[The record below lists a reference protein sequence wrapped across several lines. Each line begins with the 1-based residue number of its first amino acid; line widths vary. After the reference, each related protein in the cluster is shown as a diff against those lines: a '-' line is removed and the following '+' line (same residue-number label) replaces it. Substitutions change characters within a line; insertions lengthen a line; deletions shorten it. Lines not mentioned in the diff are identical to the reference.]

1 MFEPG
6 RVWSPPYVRAE
17 RGSVMMRRAII
28 AAVVVGLLVSGLL
41 GTALAD
47 NRTYWVGPGPKPWQC
62 GDPDWP
68 AFSKVRD
75 VNPYLVGVRAGSLAI
90 QPVGPASMGI
100 QPERAGSVLEERRSL
115 SRRYEVRILG
125 YTIRIRR

>member
-1 MFEPG
+1 MI
-6 RVWSPPYVRAE
+6 
-17 RGSVMMRRAII
+17 RRAII

-47 NRTYWVGPGPKPWQC
+47 NRTRWWGPEPRPWQC

-68 AFSKVRD
+68 AYSKVRD
-75 VNPYLVGVRAGSLAI
+75 VNPYLAGDRTGPIAI
-90 QPVGPASMGI
+90 EPVGPASGWI
-100 QPERAGSVLEERRSL
+100 QPQKAGSMIEERHSL

-125 YTIRIRR
+125 YTISIRR

>member
-1 MFEPG
+1 
-6 RVWSPPYVRAE
+6 
-17 RGSVMMRRAII
+17 MMRHAII

-68 AFSKVRD
+68 AYSKVRD
-75 VNPYLVGVRAGSLAI
+75 VIPYLAGNNAGSQAI
-90 QPVGPASMGI
+90 QPVGPASTWV
-100 QPERAGSVLEERRSL
+100 QPDKAGSLLDERRSL
-115 SRRYEVRILG
+115 SRQYEVRILG
-125 YTIRIRR
+125 YTISIRR

>member
-1 MFEPG
+1 
-6 RVWSPPYVRAE
+6 
-17 RGSVMMRRAII
+17 MMRRAII
-28 AAVVVGLLVSGLL
+28 AAVVVGLLVSGLF

-68 AFSKVRD
+68 AFSKVYG
-75 VNPYLVGVRAGSLAI
+75 VNPYPAGENAGLLAI
-90 QPVGPASMGI
+90 QPVGPASMGSHPDMARSI
-100 QPERAGSVLEERRSL
+100 LENRRSL
-115 SRRYEVRILG
+115 SRRYEVRMLG

>member
-1 MFEPG
+1 
-6 RVWSPPYVRAE
+6 
-17 RGSVMMRRAII
+17 MMRRAII

-47 NRTYWVGPGPKPWQC
+47 QRIFWLGPGPKPWQC

-68 AFSKVRD
+68 AFSKVD
-75 VNPYLVGVRAGSLAI
+75 GVKPYLAGEDAGLLES
-90 QPVGPASMGI
+90 QSVGPASMGI
-100 QPERAGSVLEERRSL
+100 QPEMAGSILEERRSL

>member
-1 MFEPG
+1 
-6 RVWSPPYVRAE
+6 
-17 RGSVMMRRAII
+17 MMRRAIL
-28 AAVVVGLLVSGLL
+28 AAVVVGLLVSGLF

-47 NRTYWVGPGPKPWQC
+47 NRTLWVGPGPKPWQC

-68 AFSKVRD
+68 AFSKVKELR
-75 VNPYLVGVRAGSLAI
+75 PYLAGDIAGSVVF

-100 QPERAGSVLEERRSL
+100 QPERAGSLLEERRSL

-125 YTIRIRR
+125 YTVKIRR

>member
-1 MFEPG
+1 
-6 RVWSPPYVRAE
+6 
-17 RGSVMMRRAII
+17 MMRRAFI

-47 NRTYWVGPGPKPWQC
+47 QRIFWVGPGPRPWQC

-68 AFSKVRD
+68 AFSKVNGLKPHLGGQD
-75 VNPYLVGVRAGSLAI
+75 EGSPAI
-90 QPVGPASMGI
+90 GPVGPASIGI
-100 QPERAGSVLEERRSL
+100 RPEKAGSILEERRSL

>member
-1 MFEPG
+1 
-6 RVWSPPYVRAE
+6 
-17 RGSVMMRRAII
+17 MMRRAII

-47 NRTYWVGPGPKPWQC
+47 NRTRWWGPEPRPWQC

-68 AFSKVRD
+68 AFSKVRN
-75 VNPYLVGVRAGSLAI
+75 VNPYFAGESSGLSVN
-90 QPVGPASMGI
+90 QPVGSASKVI
-100 QPERAGSVLEERRSL
+100 RPEKAGSVLEERRSL

>member
-1 MFEPG
+1 MI
-6 RVWSPPYVRAE
+6 
-17 RGSVMMRRAII
+17 RRAVI

-47 NRTYWVGPGPKPWQC
+47 HRTHWMGPGPKPWQC

-68 AFSKVRD
+68 AFSRVYG
-75 VNPYLVGVRAGSLAI
+75 VNPYLAGERAGSLSI
-90 QPVGPASMGI
+90 RPVGPASMGI
-100 QPERAGSVLEERRSL
+100 EPDKAASILEERRSL

>member
-1 MFEPG
+1 
-6 RVWSPPYVRAE
+6 
-17 RGSVMMRRAII
+17 MMRRAII

-47 NRTYWVGPGPKPWQC
+47 NRTRWWGPEPRPWQC

-68 AFSKVRD
+68 AFSKVRY
-75 VNPYLVGVRAGSLAI
+75 VHPYLVGVNSGSI
-90 QPVGPASMGI
+90 EVQPVGPA
-100 QPERAGSVLEERRSL
+100 PEWIRPEKARSVLEERRSL

-125 YTIRIRR
+125 YTVSIRR

>member
-1 MFEPG
+1 
-6 RVWSPPYVRAE
+6 
-17 RGSVMMRRAII
+17 MMRRAII

-47 NRTYWVGPGPKPWQC
+47 NRTLWFGPGPKPWQC

-68 AFSKVRD
+68 AFSKFYGT
-75 VNPYLVGVRAGSLAI
+75 NPYLAGENAGSLAI
-90 QPVGPASMGI
+90 QPVGPASLAI
-100 QPERAGSVLEERRSL
+100 QPEMAGSILEERRSL

-125 YTIRIRR
+125 YTISIRR